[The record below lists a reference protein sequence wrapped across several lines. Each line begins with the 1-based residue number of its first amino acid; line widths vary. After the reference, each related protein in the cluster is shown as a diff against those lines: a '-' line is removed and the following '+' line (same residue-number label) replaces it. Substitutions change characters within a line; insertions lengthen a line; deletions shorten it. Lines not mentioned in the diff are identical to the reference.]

1 MKKRNVFAIVTFI
14 LSLVF
19 VLSGCMKVIYAYH
32 GIRYDSS
39 EKALEAQKNDL
50 DSITRNIPK
59 TITPVGG
66 SLAIILPTNSYIEKC
81 CVSINGAF
89 LDDEVKTEISRFTV
103 ETISIL
109 LQSHVAAI
117 GKRAIFNSTFIT
129 YSDEPESVSFKA
141 DIALIYVKGK
151 DGKGQWVIKKAND
164 KSSIIEI
171 ESVKT
176 QLSPIHD
183 MISWLDDVENKARS
197 E

>member
-1 MKKRNVFAIVTFI
+1 MKKRNVFAMVTSI
-14 LSLVF
+14 LSLLF

-32 GIRYDSS
+32 GIRYNSS

-50 DSITRNIPK
+50 DSITKNIPK

-66 SLAIILPTNSYIEKC
+66 SLAIILPTNSYVEKC
-81 CVSINGAF
+81 CVSINSEL
-89 LDDEVKTEISRFTV
+89 LDEEVKTEIYRHTA
-103 ETISIL
+103 ETISVL
-109 LQSHVAAI
+109 LQSHGAAI
-117 GKRAIFNSTFIT
+117 EKRAIFNSTLIT
-129 YSDEPESVSFKA
+129 YSDEPESASFKA

-151 DGKGQWVIKKAND
+151 DGKGQWVIKKAKD
-164 KSSIIEI
+164 KSEIIEI